1 MSLLWKKKTTKP
13 EELIKIK
20 GDIVTKC
27 NKQSWSESCTVG
39 LNPVLQKKKYNKD
52 PYWISQQDW
61 NANSRLN
68 RNID

>member
-1 MSLLWKKKTTKP
+1 MSLLWKKKKKP

-27 NKQSWSESCTVG
+27 NKQSWSESCTVEE
-39 LNPVLQKKKYNKD
+39 KYNKD

-61 NANSRLN
+61 NVNSRLN